1 VPSWLSC
8 CLIWTALVLITL
20 PRRAAA
26 QIAQSSA
33 PASCVASPTNST
45 MSEQGGVVVRFV
57 TPPGADAFD
66 ALTASALSARLTESL
81 ASILEA
87 SVRTETPLRDS
98 LASSA
103 GPEQLRLLPAD
114 DRWLLTGEV
123 NGAGDIVTVNW
134 RAIDVRSGRQVS
146 AGRTRDSLTSL
157 PRLTAALLTAVGSP
171 VGAESRALA
180 RAAALLQRRATHS
193 RQAMQVYLT
202 GLYRL
207 RTFGASAQKAAVG
220 DFQSALRLDPR
231 FVDAYLGLATAHLR
245 IAEWGD
251 SASARG
257 RAQRLVSAGEAVNRA
272 LALDPWSEQALSLLA
287 QVHIARDEP
296 VAASMA
302 VDALRRSGAR
312 PAEVAWLTA
321 EIRQVQGN
329 ATAASHALVEAGSRI
344 WGHVPALFLQA
355 ELDRR
360 QGRSQSA
367 CLALNRIL
375 VLDAAWAP
383 AYVMRALVR
392 ADLGDRRGGWADAEL
407 AGRLG
412 RVEWGMAVSALI
424 DISMGEART
433 VRYRAR
439 QGLSVAADA
448 TLPWMDALLR
458 AAVFHALGDP
468 ERARF
473 ALATLPCRDYRRRT
487 LDGDPLLRFLRIP
500 ADCRVSRQPAST
512 E

>member
-1 VPSWLSC
+1 
-8 CLIWTALVLITL
+8 
-20 PRRAAA
+20 
-26 QIAQSSA
+26 
-33 PASCVASPTNST
+33 
-45 MSEQGGVVVRFV
+45 VVVRFV
-57 TPPGADAFD
+57 TPPGANAFD
-66 ALTASALSARLTESL
+66 ALTASALSTRLTESL

-87 SVRTETPLRDS
+87 SVRTENPLRDS
-98 LASSA
+98 LASAA
-103 GPEQLRLLPAD
+103 GPEQLRVSPAD
-114 DRWLLTGEV
+114 DRWIITGDV
-123 NGAGDIVTVNW
+123 SSAGDIVTVNW
-134 RAIDVRSGRQVS
+134 RVIDSRSGRHIR
-146 AGRTRDSLTSL
+146 AGRTADNLISL
-157 PRLTAALLTAVGSP
+157 PRLAATLLSAVGSP
-171 VGAESRALA
+171 VGAESRAVA
-180 RAAALLQRRATHS
+180 RTASAMQRHATMS
-193 RQAMQVYLT
+193 RQAMQAYLT

-207 RTFGASAQKAAVG
+207 GSFGASAYKAAIE
-220 DFQSALRLDPR
+220 DFQSALRLDPG
-231 FVDAYLGLATAHLR
+231 FVDGYLGLATAHLR
-245 IAEWGD
+245 IVAWGD

-257 RAQRLVSAGEAVNRA
+257 RVQRLASAGEAVNRA

-302 VDALRRSGAR
+302 VDALRRIGAR

-329 ATAASHALVEAGSRI
+329 ATAASQALFDAGSRN
-344 WGHVPALFLQA
+344 WGHVPALFLRA

-412 RVEWGMAVSALI
+412 RVEWGTAVSALI

-439 QGLSVAADA
+439 QGLGVAADA

-473 ALATLPCRDYRRRT
+473 ALAALPCRDYRRRT

-500 ADCRVSRQPAST
+500 SDCRVSRQPAST